1 MTQTQPAPAEQSA
14 EAWNRVQCA
23 RDARRPKAMDL
34 AEALFDDV
42 FELHGDRLYGDDPAV
57 FCALARFDG
66 RPVTVIAQCKGR
78 SVEENMH
85 CCFGMPHPE
94 GYRKGLR
101 AARQA
106 EKFRRPV
113 ICIVDTA
120 GAYPGKGAEERGQ
133 AAAIA
138 RCLAEF
144 SSLQTPVIS
153 LVLSEGGSGGA
164 LAFSVADRVLM
175 MENAVY
181 SILSPEGFA
190 SILWKD
196 ASRAQEAAGAMKLTS
211 QDILEAG
218 LADEIIPEP
227 EGGLQSSPLAG
238 CRRVRRVLK
247 KHLDEILNLK
257 LPVLLK
263 QRARKYRNLGDLP
276 WTD

>member
-1 MTQTQPAPAEQSA
+1 MKQTDSTTACQTST
-14 EAWNRVQCA
+14 AWQTVQCA
-23 RDARRPKAMDL
+23 RDPHRPRAMDL
-34 AEALFDDV
+34 ADALFDEV

-66 RPVTVIAQCKGR
+66 QPVTLIAQRKGR
-78 SVEENMH
+78 TTEENMR

-138 RCLAEF
+138 QCLAQF
-144 SSLQTPVIS
+144 SSLQTPVLT

-196 ASRAQEAAGAMKLTS
+196 ASRAQEAAEAMKLTS
-211 QDILEAG
+211 QDILQAG

-238 CRRVRRVLK
+238 IQTVRRVLK
-247 KHLDEILNLK
+247 KHLEEIVHTK
-257 LPVLLK
+257 PAVLLK
-263 QRARKYRNLGDLP
+263 QRNRKYRNLGDLP

>member
-1 MTQTQPAPAEQSA
+1 MKQTDSTEARPASSGWQS
-14 EAWNRVQCA
+14 VQCA
-23 RDARRPKAMDL
+23 RDPHRPRAMDL
-34 AEALFDDV
+34 ADALFDEV

-57 FCALARFDG
+57 FCGLARFDG
-66 RPVTVIAQCKGR
+66 QPVTLIAQRKGR
-78 SVEENMH
+78 TTEENMH

-138 RCLAEF
+138 QCLAQF
-144 SSLQTPVIS
+144 SSLQTPVLT

-196 ASRAQEAAGAMKLTS
+196 ASRAQEAAEAMKLTS

-238 CRRVRRVLK
+238 IQTVRWVLK
-247 KHLDEILNLK
+247 KHLEELVHTK
-257 LPVLLK
+257 PAVLLK
-263 QRARKYRNLGDLP
+263 QRNRKYRNLGDLP